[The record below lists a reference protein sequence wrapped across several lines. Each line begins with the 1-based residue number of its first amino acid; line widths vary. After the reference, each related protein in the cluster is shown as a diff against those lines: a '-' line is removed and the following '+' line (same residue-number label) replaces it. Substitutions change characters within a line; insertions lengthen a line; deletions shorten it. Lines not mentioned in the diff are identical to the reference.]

1 MIIEYFGHPLCTF
14 INKVHQK
21 WFTRSS
27 PSPWKRKKREK
38 DKSEWA
44 YNLTRAKKK
53 RTKGKDGEAKVKHH
67 SKGHSALTHTCT
79 WPSSKDDMISQ
90 RQDLWSHKIN
100 EKDMQVYPYLVPHK
114 SLLNVGEVFLTD
126 LSEVQTQNERQR
138 VSRKRWEHASCFE
151 NLAKTSKYR
160 EKEVNHVL
168 HRVVLGIN
176 IRRWRC

>member
-1 MIIEYFGHPLCTF
+1 MHVHQQSPS
-14 INKVHQK
+14 KVVHQK
-21 WFTRSS
+21 LSI
-27 PSPWKRKKREK
+27 PLKKKRREK

-53 RTKGKDGEAKVKHH
+53 DKGERWRSQGQTPRKRH
-67 SKGHSALTHTCT
+67 SSLTHTCT
-79 WPSSKDDMISQ
+79 WPSSKGDMISQ
-90 RQDLWSHKIN
+90 RQDLWSCKIN
-100 EKDMQVYPYLVPHK
+100 EKDMQVYPYFEPHK
-114 SLLNVGEVFLTD
+114 SLLNVGEVFSKD
-126 LSEVQTQNERQR
+126 LSEVQTQNERLR
-138 VSRKRWEHASCFE
+138 VSWKRWEHTSCFE